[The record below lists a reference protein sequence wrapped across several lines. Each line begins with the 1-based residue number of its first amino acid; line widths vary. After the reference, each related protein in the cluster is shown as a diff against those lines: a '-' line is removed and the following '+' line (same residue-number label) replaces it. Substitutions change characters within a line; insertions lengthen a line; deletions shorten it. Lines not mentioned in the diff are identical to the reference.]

1 MCFHWKKE
9 RTKHSFRAS
18 LLLLYEEFSF
28 LTSHI
33 HVGQLRF
40 QHRTKKFHGRIIP
53 WRLILLEIKE
63 KNSFARSV
71 TSFGFP
77 TIFSGFLF
85 PLQILSF
92 STTDRILPRY
102 EYSIFI
108 EVTFPGNFKRRNVK
122 VCVCGKKNVER
133 EDKRIVVSV
142 FVTLLLA
149 TITSCIW
156 KRRLAKIEES
166 KCASFCSNLV
176 EMFIAFWMDER
187 TNWIPH
193 FV

>member
-28 LTSHI
+28 LTSHV

-92 STTDRILPRY
+92 STTDRILPRH

-122 VCVCGKKNVER
+122 VCVCVCGKKNVER

-176 EMFIAFWMDER
+176 EMFIAF
-187 TNWIPH
+187 
-193 FV
+193 

>member
-92 STTDRILPRY
+92 STTDRILPRH

-122 VCVCGKKNVER
+122 VCVCVGRKTWNAKIR
-133 EDKRIVVSV
+133 ESV

-176 EMFIAFWMDER
+176 EMFIAF
-187 TNWIPH
+187 
-193 FV
+193 